1 MTIWFR
7 GCPNGTIMV
16 PYGTIRLP
24 PLTMMCPV
32 IHDKRRPLSATRLR
46 KKRDVVCHLRGFNVF
61 ICFSWILQEGCL
73 KMLSSSANHFLFF
86 VVAKHAKVGVSPR
99 RFAKFAFERFFA
111 ILCLG
116 QCAKSTFFLP
126 LSIKMYVFILLLDVV
141 NIGK

>member
-1 MTIWFR
+1 
-7 GCPNGTIMV
+7 
-16 PYGTIRLP
+16 
-24 PLTMMCPV
+24 
-32 IHDKRRPLSATRLR
+32 
-46 KKRDVVCHLRGFNVF
+46 
-61 ICFSWILQEGCL
+61 
-73 KMLSSSANHFLFF
+73 MLGSSANHFFFFF

-99 RFAKFAFERFFA
+99 RFAKFALERFFA